1 VHGIRSQV
9 VRRFAHRWRRL
20 VGETAHVNAL
30 NPTTQP
36 AGVGADAVTLVEG
49 SSFCISSS
57 NGDMSPGRPH
67 GVFYRDVRIIS
78 RWELHVDDEPLE
90 PLAAMPREPYRA
102 TFVGRVMRG
111 AHVDSTLLVERDRR
125 VGTGLREDIVIR
137 NLGREATGCTLTFQ
151 IDADFADLFDV
162 KENRVRVRGDRSAR
176 IEGRRLFVDFSYRDR
191 HRGVVIDAD
200 GAGIFTREGVS
211 FTVVVPAHGEWSTTL
226 LVQPVIDGELITTR
240 YPLGHPVDESEP
252 ARRLRE
258 WRSSSPVVS
267 AEEELVEHVL
277 RRSQQDLG
285 ALRIFDPEHP
295 TRAVVAAGAPWFMAL
310 FGRDSLLTSYMALPI
325 DQSLALGTLQT
336 LAQYQGE
343 REDPLTD
350 EEPGRILHEVRLGVN
365 TGLTRGGGNVNYG
378 SVDATPLFVVLL
390 GELRRWG
397 LAREEVDALLP
408 HADRALDWVLRYGDR
423 DGDGFVEY
431 QRATDQGLANQG
443 WKDSW
448 DGVNFADGS
457 MARTPLAL
465 CEVQGYVYSAYL
477 ARSHFA
483 TEAGDAELA
492 QVWARRAADLRTAFN
507 ERFWLPDRG
516 YFAIALDADKR
527 PVDGCASNMGHC
539 LWTGIV
545 DEDKAALVAERLM
558 SPQMF
563 TGWGVRTLAAD
574 MGAYNPVS
582 YHNGSVWPHD
592 NALVAAGLMRYG
604 FVDAAQ
610 RIAEGLLAAATR
622 FGGRL
627 PELFCGFDRGDYPQP
642 VPYPTSCSPQAWAA
656 AAPIQLLRTL
666 LRFEPWVP
674 HGKLW
679 LAPALPSR
687 FGRLRVDNIPL
698 AGSRIRM
705 DVRDGTPDV
714 DGLPAGVRVIH
725 EPRKPLTEALPEA

>member
-1 VHGIRSQV
+1 M
-9 VRRFAHRWRRL
+9 
-20 VGETAHVNAL
+20 
-30 NPTTQP
+30 QP
-36 AGVGADAVTLVEG
+36 AGVGGDAVTLVEG
-49 SSFCISSS
+49 SSFSISAA
-57 NGDMSPGRPH
+57 NGDMALGRPH
-67 GVFYRDVRIIS
+67 GVFYRDVRIIC
-78 RWELHVDDEPLE
+78 RWDLLVDDEPLE

-102 TFVGRVMRG
+102 TFIGRAMRG
-111 AHVDSTLLVERDRR
+111 AHADSTLLVERNRR
-125 VGTGLREDIVIR
+125 VGTGLREDVVVR
-137 NLGREATGCTLTFQ
+137 NLSREATTCTLTFLV
-151 IDADFADLFDV
+151 DADFADLFDV
-162 KENRVRVRGDRSAR
+162 KEHRVRERGLRQVRVHN
-176 IEGRRLFVDFSYRDR
+176 RRLVFDFSYRDR
-191 HRGVVIDAD
+191 HRGVVVDGD
-200 GAGIFTREGVS
+200 GATLVS
-211 FTVVVPAHGEWSTTL
+211 RDAITFNVVVPARGEWSTAL
-226 LVQPVIDGELITTR
+226 LVQPVVDGELVKTR
-240 YPLGHPVDESEP
+240 FPLGHPVEDAEP

-258 WRSSSPVVS
+258 WRTSSPVVT
-267 AEEELVEHVL
+267 AGDELVQQVL

-285 ALRIFDPEHP
+285 ALRIFDPAHP

-310 FGRDSLLTSYMALPI
+310 FGRDALLTSWMSLPI

-336 LAQYQGE
+336 LAEYQGQRQDAGTE
-343 REDPLTD
+343 
-350 EEPGRILHEVRLGVN
+350 EEPGRILHEVRLGMN
-365 TGLTRGGGNVNYG
+365 TGLARGGGNVYYG

-431 QRATDQGLANQG
+431 QRATDQGLSNQG

-448 DGVNFADGS
+448 DGVNFADGRI
-457 MARTPLAL
+457 AQAPLAL

-483 TEAGDAELA
+483 TEAGDTELA
-492 QVWARRAADLRTAFN
+492 QVWAGRAADLKSAFN

-516 YFAIALDADKR
+516 YFAVALDGDKR
-527 PVDGCASNMGHC
+527 PVDSCASNMGHC
-539 LWTGIV
+539 LWAGIV
-545 DEDKAALVAERLM
+545 DEDKAARVAEHLM

-563 TGWGVRTLAAD
+563 TGWGVRTLAAG

-604 FVDAAQ
+604 FADAAQ
-610 RIAEGLLAAATR
+610 RVAEGLLAAAAA

-656 AAPIQLLRTL
+656 AAPVQLLRTL
-666 LRFEPWVP
+666 LRFEPWIP

-679 LAPALPSR
+679 LAPALPTR
-687 FGRLRVDNIPL
+687 FGHLRVENVPL
-698 AGSRIRM
+698 AGARIRV
-705 DVRDGTPDV
+705 DVRDGIADV
-714 DGLPAGVRVIH
+714 AGLPAGVTVVE